1 MTDHTCHR
9 NLLSAA
15 KLLLLQF
22 EARCRSSPHGVR
34 MEDWAHIVRTERA
47 IADSKNALEIAGN
60 SRKGYA
66 KLDTRAV

>member
-34 MEDWAHIVRTERA
+34 IEDWAHIVRTERA
-47 IADSKNALEIAGN
+47 IAESKAVLEIAGN
-60 SRKGYA
+60 SRK
-66 KLDTRAV
+66 AVNRI